1 MRHRYARCRRSAG
14 VEGHITSER
23 NASEPE
29 RSHVRPQ
36 AAEPTGPHRE
46 GEEPKPMMHGHEK
59 SNSAIVA
66 TKPPNKA
73 GRPAAEA
80 VERRAEAKENAN
92 RCRTCRTQCR
102 ESVSPTPERVR
113 KAEASRQTSEVGAVC
128 RKAARTVLC
137 GGRPVMGVPTAL
149 YEDDAGIDSAQDNH
163 QVIVPVFHQVVDG
176 PALQLERYNLRA
188 ERWLPSAPTAAVDAA
203 SSLPEYS
210 ERRSATVRRHCV
222 RPRGG
227 RGSSHRTRL
236 RTSRRGRPSA
246 ARGDPCS
253 GHSSLLRTAIHYLT
267 SRRVRSG
274 SRKLTRSRQS

>member
-1 MRHRYARCRRSAG
+1 LSHERGNIAEAETLGTRRRQHVRHRYARCRRSAG

-59 SNSAIVA
+59 SDSAIVA

-137 GGRPVMGVPTAL
+137 GGRPVMGVPTA
-149 YEDDAGIDSAQDNH
+149 IN
-163 QVIVPVFHQVVDG
+163 
-176 PALQLERYNLRA
+176 
-188 ERWLPSAPTAAVDAA
+188 
-203 SSLPEYS
+203 
-210 ERRSATVRRHCV
+210 
-222 RPRGG
+222 
-227 RGSSHRTRL
+227 SH
-236 RTSRRGRPSA
+236 
-246 ARGDPCS
+246 
-253 GHSSLLRTAIHYLT
+253 LLRKTGLSEPDQYTAGQGVGRLPA
-267 SRRVRSG
+267 
-274 SRKLTRSRQS
+274 

>member
-1 MRHRYARCRRSAG
+1 MRSVHSDRMGCGIEPRKEEFCGGRDARNRRRQHVRHRYARCRRSAG

-46 GEEPKPMMHGHEK
+46 GEEPKPMMHGHKK
-59 SNSAIVA
+59 SDSAIVA
-66 TKPPNKA
+66 MKPPNKA

-137 GGRPVMGVPTAL
+137 GGRPVMGVPTA
-149 YEDDAGIDSAQDNH
+149 
-163 QVIVPVFHQVVDG
+163 IVKETTFLGCPRSIPAIRLPLPK
-176 PALQLERYNLRA
+176 PALSSQGPMVRIHL
-188 ERWLPSAPTAAVDAA
+188 APAA
-203 SSLPEYS
+203 SPM
-210 ERRSATVRRHCV
+210 
-222 RPRGG
+222 
-227 RGSSHRTRL
+227 
-236 RTSRRGRPSA
+236 RTSLTPDATATDRPAGATARRRRRP
-246 ARGDPCS
+246 P
-253 GHSSLLRTAIHYLT
+253 
-267 SRRVRSG
+267 
-274 SRKLTRSRQS
+274 